1 MNENIIPIN
10 RHTQEMP
17 HNGSMIENSGNS
29 KVYIDIHIDTMPI
42 AFAILC
48 SALAAKQMTKEEFDT
63 AYTQLQEMNRDNS
76 KTSVKQIN
84 NQEIEEE

>member
-1 MNENIIPIN
+1 MNENIIPLN
-10 RHTQEMP
+10 RHTQEIP
-17 HNGSMIENSGNS
+17 TTESVIKNSGNS
-29 KVYIDIHIDTMPI
+29 EVHIDIHIDTMPI

-76 KTSVKQIN
+76 KTSVKQII
-84 NQEIEEE
+84 NQETEEE